1 MKRTLKEHRLHQ
13 QLSQNELAGKSGVS
27 LRTIQRIENGT
38 SSGSPFVIRS
48 LCKAMNIGPQELV
61 TSRDHHAGENVD
73 NQQGGSVDIDIPEI
87 SYSKCLKFINISTF
101 AVLCFPFLNLMLPAI
116 LYFVFKRSLVAKQ
129 DRQAALK
136 ILSLQILWSFT
147 TLIILVFLPVID
159 QHITKIGDV
168 MEIPL
173 FIWAYFV
180 LAFLLLIITLNT
192 AHRIN
197 RKKDLLPFVPNI
209 L

>member
-1 MKRTLKEHRLHQ
+1 MKRTLKEHRQLLL
-13 QLSQNELAGKSGVS
+13 LSQNELAEKSGVS

-48 LCKAMNIGPQELV
+48 LCKAMNIGTQELI
-61 TSRDHHAGENVD
+61 TSRDYLGETID
-73 NQQGGSVDIDIPEI
+73 SQQGGSGDIDITETA
-87 SYSKCLKFINISTF
+87 YSRCLKFINISTF
-101 AVLCFPFLNLMLPAI
+101 AVLCFPFLNLVLPSI
-116 LYFVFKRSLVAKQ
+116 LYLVFKRSLVTKQ

-147 TLIILVFLPVID
+147 ALIVLVFIPVID

-173 FIWAYFV
+173 FVWAYFV